1 MNKKMV
7 LNTLGRILLLEAA
20 LMLLPLAI
28 CVFYKETAAL
38 MAFAATIVVSAL
50 ISLVFLLISRTK
62 NQIIYAKDGFVIV
75 GLAWILMS
83 LIGALPFRI
92 SGEIP
97 HYIDALFEI
106 VSGFT
111 TTGASILT
119 NVEALSHGMLFWR
132 SFSHWIGGMGVLV
145 LVMAIIPN
153 VSDRSIHI
161 MRAEMPGPVVDKLLP
176 RLRDTAKILYLIY
189 IALTLIMVVFLLAG
203 GMPLFDSLV
212 HAVGTAGTGG
222 FGIKADSVGSYSP
235 YIQWVITVFMLL
247 FGINFNLYFLIL
259 IRRARDAF
267 RSAELWVYIGIIGVA
282 VAAIGVNTYSIYNS
296 INNTIRH
303 SAFQVASLITTTGF
317 STVDFNLWP
326 SLSKAILLL
335 LMFMGGCAGSTAGG
349 LKVSRVVLLAKMIA
363 REFRRLLRPRSV
375 NVVKNDNQRVEESV
389 LSSVAVYFAVYFVCI
404 VAVFLLLS
412 FDKFGFETNFTAA
425 VACFNN
431 IGPGFDAVGPMASY
445 ADYSYLSKIILSFA
459 MLLGRLEIFPLI
471 IAFSPT
477 IWSKKRGN

>member
-1 MNKKMV
+1 MNKKV
-7 LNTLGRILLLEAA
+7 VINTLGRILLLEAA
-20 LMLLPLAI
+20 LMLLPLAVSFI
-28 CVFYKETAAL
+28 YKEAAAITAFAVTIAIAAAL
-38 MAFAATIVVSAL
+38 SLLLL
-50 ISLVFLLISRTK
+50 IISRTK
-62 NQIIYAKDGFVIV
+62 NQVIYAKDGFVIV

-92 SGEIP
+92 SNEIP
-97 HYIDALFEI
+97 HYVDALFEI

-111 TTGASILT
+111 TTGASIL
-119 NVEALSHGMLFWR
+119 NDVEALSHGILFWR

-176 RLRDTAKILYLIY
+176 KLRDTAKILYLIY
-189 IALTLIMVVFLLAG
+189 IALTILEVVFLLAG
-203 GMPLFDSLV
+203 GMSLFDSLI

-222 FGIKADSVGSYSP
+222 FGIKADSIGSYSP

-267 RSAELWVYIGIIGVA
+267 RSTELWVYIGIVA
-282 VAAIGVNTYSIYNS
+282 VSVAIIATNTFSIYNS
-296 INNTIRH
+296 IGETVRH

-317 STVDFNLWP
+317 STADFNLWP

-349 LKVSRVVLLAKMIA
+349 LKVSRVILLAKMIA

-375 NVVKNDNQRVEESV
+375 NVVKSDNTRVEESV
-389 LSSVAVYFAVYFVCI
+389 LSSVAVYFAVYFVCLI
-404 VAVFLLLS
+404 GVFLLLS
-412 FDKFGFETNFTAA
+412 YDKFGFETNFTAA

-445 ADYSYLSKIILSFA
+445 AGYSYFSKLILSFA

-471 IAFSPT
+471 LAFSPA